1 MSVARRLVAGAWLGL
16 LAGCSRGIP
25 AAASDTASAEVTAR
39 LERFA
44 GLVEKGVVEVT
55 DGVYAALGYTQS
67 TNCLIVGPD
76 GAIVVDPGHD
86 VEASRAVRAAFE
98 RLTDQPVRAI
108 VYTHGHGD
116 HCGGAAAFVDPG
128 APRDAV
134 QVWSRSNYDDS
145 ERGSSAAAGLR
156 GWVRPAFTQGFDLR
170 DDQLFVFSGP
180 VRPES
185 PGQMAGAGKALPPT
199 NTFDGERIA
208 LELAG
213 VPLELVAAPGESDD
227 QLYLWLPEQR
237 VLFAGDNVFHSWPN
251 VYSLRASGRDMRA
264 WIASLDKMVAEEPQ
278 YLVRGHGVPV
288 LDGALE
294 MLRNQRDAMQWV
306 LERTLEGINQGL
318 TADEVVELV
327 RLPDEYAALDYLAD
341 YYGNLEYTV
350 RHLYAETLGWFDGD
364 PLELHRDTPRG
375 QAERLARLVGG
386 ERALLPRARA
396 SLAAGDALGA
406 AELAQAAVRLAPD
419 DPEPKRLL
427 AQALEK
433 LAETTLSL
441 PARYYT
447 LSYARRLREQAER

>member
-1 MSVARRLVAGAWLGL
+1 MSVARRLVAIAWLGL
-16 LAGCSRGIP
+16 LAACSGGIP
-25 AAASDTASAEVTAR
+25 AAPSDTASAEVTAR

-44 GLVEKGVVEVT
+44 AQVEKGVVEVT
-55 DGVYAALGYTQS
+55 DGVFVALGYTQS
-67 TNCLIVGPD
+67 TNCLIVGPE

-86 VEASRAVRAAFE
+86 VAASREVRAAFE

-116 HCGGAAAFVDPG
+116 HAGGAAAFVDPG
-128 APRDAV
+128 AEV
-134 QVWSRSNYDDS
+134 QIWARSNYDDS
-145 ERGSSAAAGLR
+145 ERRAAAAAGLR
-156 GWVRPAFTQGFDLR
+156 PWVRPAFTQGFDLR

-185 PGQMAGAGKALPPT
+185 PGQMAGGGEALAPT
-199 NTFDGERIA
+199 DTFDGERVA

-227 QLYLWLPEQR
+227 QLYVWLPEQR

-251 VYSLRASGRDMRA
+251 VYSLRASGRDVRA
-264 WIASLDKMVAEEPQ
+264 WIASLDKMVAEEPR

-288 LDGALE
+288 LDGAVE

-306 LERTLEGINQGL
+306 LERTLEGVNKGL

-327 RLPDEYAALDYLAD
+327 RLPPEYAELDYLAD
-341 YYGNLEYTV
+341 YYGNLEYSV
-350 RHLYAETLGWFDGD
+350 RHLYAEALGWFDGD
-364 PLELHRDTPRG
+364 PLELHRETPRG

-386 ERALLPRARA
+386 ERALLPRAREA
-396 SLAAGDALGA
+396 LSGGDPLGA
-406 AELAQAAVRLAPD
+406 AQLAQAAARLAPD

-427 AQALEK
+427 AQALEA
-433 LAETTLSL
+433 LAEGTLSL

-447 LSYARRLREQAER
+447 LSYARRLRDLAGR